1 MSSCSLPLVLL
12 VLICVQSFTLAL
24 APNAPDI
31 CCFTF
36 QKRKVPVQLITKYD
50 ETYPS
55 CPNPGIIFTMKSGR
69 RVCADPRDQW
79 VKDHMNNIDLRLYGG
94 TNQTQASG

>member
-1 MSSCSLPLVLL
+1 MSSCSLLLVLL
-12 VLICVQSFTLAL
+12 VLICVQSFTLAQD
-24 APNAPDI
+24 PKGPGP

-36 QKRKVPVQLITKYD
+36 QKRKMPVQLITKYK
-50 ETYPS
+50 ETERACS
-55 CPNPGIIFTMKSGR
+55 IPGIIFITKSGR

-79 VKDHMNNIDLRLYGG
+79 VQDHMDNVDLRLYGG